1 VPLLYEQLMNT
12 PPQIKLP
19 IHQILLS
26 LLDPPRFHYALAAAF
41 FLTILLLIIS
51 VGDYF
56 AQ

>member
-1 VPLLYEQLMNT
+1 LMNT